1 MKIGSRKLAVEMLEK
16 TADAVRSGRT
26 EWSLIADLFV
36 LFMDEHQKSETTK
49 DFVNWLRYEAQDWLD
64 EETIWTPFFG
74 VSRKGQIKK
83 FINDWVDE
91 KDVQKFMYYIKKE
104 RRDLWEFLTDPEI
117 DEEEYF

>member
-1 MKIGSRKLAVEMLEK
+1 MKVGSRKVAVEAVRRN
-16 TADAVRSGRT
+16 ADAVRSGKT
-26 EWSLIADLFV
+26 EWSLIANLFV

-64 EETIWTPFFG
+64 EATSWDSFFG

-83 FINDWVDE
+83 FINDWVNE
-91 KDVQKFMYYIKKE
+91 KDTQKFMDYIKEE

-117 DEEEYF
+117 DEDEYF

>member
-64 EETIWTPFFG
+64 EETIWIPFFG
-74 VSRKGQIKK
+74 VSRKREILK
-83 FINDWVDE
+83 FIKNWVNE
-91 KDVQKFMYYIKKE
+91 KDTPKFMDFIKE
-104 RRDLWEFLTDPEI
+104 RREDLWEFLADPEI
-117 DEEEYF
+117 GENEYF